1 MIRRIFLKL
10 IGGAVA
16 APKIFWH
23 PVPRRV
29 AVLRHLDGTKTYKDC
44 RNQEEAIEFL
54 QARRTS
60 TDILE
65 IHNV

>member
-1 MIRRIFLKL
+1 MKRRTFLKL

-16 APKIFWH
+16 VPNIFWH
-23 PVPRRV
+23 PAPLRV
-29 AVLRHLDGTKTYKDC
+29 AVLRHLDGTKTCKYC

-54 QARRTS
+54 QANRTS